1 MLVSTCELLRCL
13 ACRSGS
19 LDPVGA
25 SGDSIE
31 EGSLRCTQCGRNYE
45 VKEGIPLFLDE
56 QLSISSE
63 DNHFA
68 TLNQD
73 SQQKVKQ
80 REWHDRACIEQ
91 QDFEY
96 VKFSYR
102 SPALYASLIYYDL
115 REVEDLLSSAPYQRI
130 ANLCC
135 GHGFELEFLSQLGD
149 SILALDISW
158 NSLRKTRLKGRELG
172 INVEALC
179 CDAENL
185 PLKDNSF
192 DLVLTHHSFHHLPV
206 PIRGLEEMA
215 RVSRYRLALFEPA
228 KGIMR
233 TVVTKLGVKPET
245 EESGNFVY
253 EFGREEI
260 ESFCARHNLVLRRFY
275 KYLISPPASEPAWF
289 RRMDAW
295 GITPILSGLISRAN
309 RQFGSLIGTKC
320 GVVLE
325 KEVNGGG
332 AGSPSN

>member
-1 MLVSTCELLRCL
+1 MLVSTCELLQCL
-13 ACRSGS
+13 ACGSGR
-19 LDPVGA
+19 LDAIGA

-31 EGSLRCTQCGRNYE
+31 QGSLRCAQCGKDYH
-45 VKEGIPLFLDE
+45 VKEGIPIFLDD
-56 QLSISSE
+56 QLSTSSE
-63 DNHFA
+63 EVHFA

-80 REWHDRACIEQ
+80 REWHDRACME

-96 VKFSYR
+96 VKFPYR
-102 SPALYASLIYYDL
+102 SSALYASLIYYEL
-115 REVEDLLSSAPYQRI
+115 REVEDLLSNAPYQRI

-135 GHGFELEFLSQLGD
+135 GHGFELEFLSQLGH
-149 SILALDISW
+149 SILATDISW

-172 INVEALC
+172 MNVEALC

-260 ESFCARHNLVLRRFY
+260 ENFCVRHNLILRRFY
-275 KYLISPPASEPAWF
+275 KYLISPPAREPAWF

-295 GITPILSGLISRAN
+295 RITPILSGLISRAN
-309 RQFGSLIGTKC
+309 RQFGNLIGTKC

-325 KEVNGGG
+325 KEGNCGG
-332 AGSPSN
+332 ASSPSN